1 MTLKHHIDDI
11 ASVFLDALGK
21 HKQAKAHAKRAA
33 THARAIIDQLDDLR
47 IQSGRKF
54 KPKVWQDKKNGV
66 AHIILYHNVH
76 NSIVAIGVKED
87 GSIEGLKKID
97 GYHDI
102 SKELGIKDVAT
113 IPDIITKSAEM
124 LLRLKWID
132 EAATPPVGYTPLTP
146 SGYRAR
152 RLLRVFGR

>member
-1 MTLKHHIDDI
+1 MSLKHHIDDI
-11 ASVFLDALGK
+11 SSVFLDALGK
-21 HKQAKAHAKRAA
+21 HKQGKAKAKQAV
-33 THARAIIDQLDDLR
+33 THARAIIDQLEDLR
-47 IQSGRKF
+47 IQSGGKF
-54 KPKVWQDKKNGV
+54 KPKVWQDNKAGM

-76 NSIVAIGVKED
+76 NSIVAIGIKED

-113 IPDIITKSAEM
+113 ISDIVTKSAEM
-124 LLRLKWID
+124 LLKLKWVD
-132 EAATPPVGYTPLTP
+132 EVVTPPVGHMPTTP

-152 RLLRVFGR
+152 RILRVFGR